1 MARNPKNNDACNVL
15 AAAISEIKKNGIVY
29 LRNPRPLIRAQK
41 ALISEP
47 ELCPDDCLWAK
58 EERHQKCNCCARN
71 YRRMPD
77 LYERGYQHEHTKPG

>member
-1 MARNPKNNDACNVL
+1 MARNPQNNDACNVL

-29 LRNPRPLIRAQK
+29 LRNPQHLIRAQK

-47 ELCPDDCLWAK
+47 ELCRPDCK
-58 EERHQKCNCCARN
+58 YKIIGRYQKCQLCARN

-77 LYERGYQHEHTKPG
+77 LYEKG